1 MKLWQKVFLITLV
14 FVNGVVNIISVIVVQ
29 TSFQSIVQSERQQAI
44 MKQEY
49 LETIISSYIVNARL
63 HKNKTYLIEDEV
75 INHLKDIYLDQYNID
90 NDEILILDN
99 HENIVIGEMSEL
111 LRSHDDFMNEVHK
124 KNNYLTLIDDFE
136 KKTYLITGSSL
147 LLETQEFYLYT
158 VNDITDLYGEY
169 HDQLF
174 FAQTISFVGS
184 GVLSLILLVIIIQLL
199 KPLKLLNQSLLE
211 IASGNYQLRIEEKGS
226 VEIKELATHINIMTQ
241 SVEESA
247 YKLQMLAD
255 GRKQFID
262 HLAHEMKTPLTS
274 IIGFSDILRVKK
286 TITDE
291 ERREYASII
300 LAETKRLQS
309 LSTKLLELST
319 MKNVLLDLENV
330 LVKDLFHDVE
340 VSVSPLLERKQI
352 RLNIDYDNVY
362 LLIDKSLFKSL
373 LYNLLDNAIKASK
386 EKSQIEM
393 CCYQK
398 DDYIEIYIKDYG
410 IGMSQEYIDKV
421 TEPFYVIDNSYSRK
435 EGGTGIG
442 LSLCLEIAKKHHAKL
457 EIESQLNQGT
467 CVKIL
472 MKGVEPSEKGQ

>member
-14 FVNGVVNIISVIVVQ
+14 FVIVVVNMISVIIIQ

-49 LETIISSYIVNARL
+49 LETIISSYIVNTRL
-63 HKNKTYLIEDEV
+63 HKNKIYLNDHEV
-75 INHLKDIYLDQYNID
+75 MNYLKDIYLDQYNIGD
-90 NDEILILDN
+90 GEILILD
-99 HENIVIGEMSEL
+99 HDQNIVIGEIPEL
-111 LRSHDDFMNEVHK
+111 LKKHNDFMDKVHK
-124 KNNYLTLIDDFE
+124 NNNYLTLIDDFE
-136 KKTYLITGSSL
+136 KKIYLITGSSL

-158 VNDITDLYGEY
+158 VADITELYGQY

-174 FAQTISFVGS
+174 FVQTMSFVGS
-184 GVLSLILLVIIIQLL
+184 GFLSLILLVIIIQLL

-211 IASGNYQLRIEEKGS
+211 IANGHYQLRIKETGS
-226 VEIKELATHINIMTQ
+226 TEMKELATHINIMTQ
-241 SVEESA
+241 SIEESA
-247 YKLQMLAD
+247 KKLQMLAD

-300 LAETKRLQS
+300 LDETKRLQS

-330 LVKDLFHDVE
+330 SVKELFHDVE

-352 RLNIDYDNVY
+352 KLNIDYDDVS
-362 LLIDKSLFKSL
+362 LFIDKSLLKSL
-373 LYNLLDNAIKASK
+373 LYNLVDNAIKASE
-386 EKSQIEM
+386 EKGQIDM

-398 DDYIEIYIKDYG
+398 DDYIEIYVKDYG

-421 TEPFYVIDNSYSRK
+421 TEPFYMIDKSYSRK

-442 LSLCLEIAKKHHAKL
+442 LSLCLEIAKRHNAQL
-457 EIESQLNQGT
+457 EIESQLDRGT

-472 MKGVEPSEKGQ
+472 MKGVDPSEKA